1 MGIGFSLVGRRGV
14 GAGGGGGGGGGGGIA
29 RMWCWLPCD
38 PSLQWE
44 QKNYSFTRAAN
55 SARRKKPQPVRRV
68 RKQQNIETL
77 LRSTCR
83 RVYFM
88 HNVYTLSISE

>member
-68 RKQQNIETL
+68 RKQQNAVEEHVQAGLFYAQCLYPVNI
-77 LRSTCR
+77 RIR
-83 RVYFM
+83 F
-88 HNVYTLSISE
+88 

>member
-14 GAGGGGGGGGGGGIA
+14 GAGRGGGGGGGGGIA

-55 SARRKKPQPVRRV
+55 SERRKKTQPVRSV
-68 RKQQNIETL
+68 RKQQIIKTL